1 MAASIWIFGYG
12 SLVWRPAFPYA
23 RRRRA
28 CVRGWARRFWQG
40 STDHRGTPDAPGR
53 VVTLVPEPDAT
64 CWGVAYRV
72 EAEQLG
78 EILETL
84 DMRERGGYERH
95 DVTLHFSGDG
105 ASENERDSGVV
116 YVATPENHNY
126 LGPASLAE
134 IAAQV
139 RRSVGP
145 SGPNLEYVVRLAAAL
160 RELATHDDHVFS
172 LEKLLLEQA

>member
-1 MAASIWIFGYG
+1 MSGSVWIFGCG

-28 CVRGWARRFWQG
+28 CVRGWARRFWQD

-53 VVTLVPEPDAT
+53 VVTLVPELDAT
-64 CWGVAYRV
+64 CWGIAYRV
-72 EAEQLG
+72 EAEN
-78 EILETL
+78 
-84 DMRERGGYERH
+84 R
-95 DVTLHFSGDG
+95 
-105 ASENERDSGVV
+105 
-116 YVATPENHNY
+116 NY

-139 RRSVGP
+139 RHSVGP

-160 RELATHDDHVFS
+160 RELAARDDHVFA
-172 LEKLLLEQA
+172 LGKLLLEEA